1 MAQSPAPSSQFTAFW
16 LFARKDNWQ
25 IEVHPEWEQAVEQF
39 ANVLAHADQE
49 VTVRGVYSCMG
60 LRADVDLIIWVH
72 APKLDLLTTLAMQL
86 DQTLIGRSLMRVD
99 GFIGTAGMSQYD
111 PTHGPAFIKGL
122 PSKRY
127 LSVYPFTK
135 TPEWFLI
142 DFQERRKMMIEH
154 GQMGAPWPDLL
165 TNTVESFGIQDQEFI
180 VALEDDDPKNIV
192 DMVKKLRDAEVR
204 IYTSVDT
211 PIYLGEQMTTEHV
224 LASIKG

>member
-1 MAQSPAPSSQFTAFW
+1 MAETPTASSQFTAFW
-16 LFARKDNWQ
+16 LFARKDSWQ
-25 IEVHPEWEQAVEQF
+25 DAVHPDWDQGVEQF
-39 ANVLAHADQE
+39 AGVLAGVDPE

-72 APKLDLLTTLAMQL
+72 APRLDQLSQLAVHL
-86 DQTLIGRSLMRVD
+86 DQTLIGRSLRRVD
-99 GFIGTAGMSQYD
+99 GYIGTAGMSQYD

-122 PSKRY
+122 PARRY

-142 DFQERRKMMIEH
+142 HFEERRTMMIEH
-154 GQMGAPWPDLL
+154 GKLGAAWPNLL

-180 VALEDDDPKNIV
+180 VALEDDDPKDIV

-211 PIYLGEQMTTEHV
+211 PIYLGERMSTEDA
-224 LASIKG
+224 LATIRG